1 MHNTDLGLHGLKIM
15 GLMEESVICGI
26 RGDHAEVRNV
36 SSSGLQGTDEGRD
49 HANAIFTTIQTWVCM
64 VLRLWSSWRNRSA
77 VASGGIIL
85 K

>member
-15 GLMEESVICGI
+15 ELMEESVICGI
-26 RGDHAEVRNV
+26 RGDHTEVRDV
-36 SSSGLQGTDEGRD
+36 SSGGLQCTDEGRD
-49 HANAIFTTIQTWVCM
+49 HANAIFTTIQTRICM
-64 VLRLWSSWRNRSA
+64 LWSSWRSRSS